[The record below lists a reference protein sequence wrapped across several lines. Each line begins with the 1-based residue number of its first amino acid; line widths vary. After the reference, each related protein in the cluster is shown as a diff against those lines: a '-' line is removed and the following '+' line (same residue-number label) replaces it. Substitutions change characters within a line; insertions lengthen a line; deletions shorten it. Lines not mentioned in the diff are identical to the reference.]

1 MLIRD
6 TMPSAAFSSP
16 SPVDVPEHKLT
27 TVPCFQPAQTWEES
41 LDRYREAFHYTTKAL
56 RPQDMQRARDIFHSC
71 TGVLVFTGIGQNGTL
86 AQKIAMTYNSLSIRS
101 MSLDAT
107 AALHGTM
114 GLLRKEDIVIPLS
127 RSGNTAEL
135 ITFLRACRRIGFD
148 RIIAVHG
155 NPNSEMVKLSKWS
168 LEVPV
173 PYEADHLNLA
183 PTVSSVC
190 FLAVLQS
197 LAVDIA
203 NLRGLTHEDFVKTHP
218 GGTLGK
224 PDPSDE
230 L

>member
-1 MLIRD
+1 
-6 TMPSAAFSSP
+6 MPSAVLSTLSP
-16 SPVDVPEHKLT
+16 AALSEDKLT

-41 LDRYREAFHYTTKAL
+41 LSRYREAFHFTTTAL
-56 RPQDMQRARDIFHSC
+56 RPSDMQQARDIFHEC

-101 MSLDAT
+101 MWLDAT
-107 AALHGTM
+107 SALHGTM
-114 GLLRKEDIVIPLS
+114 GLLRKDDIVIPIS
-127 RSGNTAEL
+127 RRGNTAEL
-135 ITFLRACRRIGFD
+135 LTFLHACRRIGFD
-148 RIIAVHG
+148 RILAVHG
-155 NPNSEMVKLSKWS
+155 NPASEMVKLAKWN

-203 NLRGLTHEDFVKTHP
+203 NLRGLTHDDFVKTHP

-224 PDPSDE
+224 PDPSEDE
-230 L
+230 I

>member
-1 MLIRD
+1 
-6 TMPSAAFSSP
+6 MPSAALHAAPAADLSE
-16 SPVDVPEHKLT
+16 VQLT
-27 TVPCFQPAQTWEES
+27 PVPCFQPAQTWEES

-56 RPQDMQRARDIFHSC
+56 RPQAMQRARDIFHTC
-71 TGVLVFTGIGQNGTL
+71 PGVLVFTGIGQNSSL
-86 AQKIAMTYNSLSIRS
+86 AQKISMTYNSLSIRS
-101 MSLDAT
+101 MWLDAT

-114 GLLRKEDIVIPLS
+114 GLLRKDDIVIPLS

-135 ITFLRACRRIGFD
+135 LIFLRACRRIGFD
-148 RIIAVHG
+148 RIFAIHG
-155 NPNSEMVKLSKWS
+155 NPKSEMVRLAQWH
-168 LEVPV
+168 LEIPV

-203 NLRGLTHEDFVKTHP
+203 NLRGLTHEQFVKTHP

-224 PDPSDE
+224 EDPAYR
-230 L
+230 